1 MKITILIDDV
11 SNIPNLKS
19 EHGFSMFIEENKT
32 KILFDTGASGG
43 FIENSQTLG
52 VKPEYSDFILLSH
65 NHSDHTGG
73 IPELKKILQTKAQLI
88 IGKKF
93 CSTKYK
99 QINGEVK
106 IISNEFINELFLSKY
121 FEIKYADE
129 MLKLTDDFSVISLKN
144 GESILKKYF
153 YIKDEAGNYIEDNF
167 EEEIIL
173 VFKQESNLTVISGCS
188 HTGIEHIIDRTL
200 KFFPDCKIKNI
211 IGGLH
216 LEKVE
221 DVYFDYLMEKLKK
234 MNIKIFAGHCTGK
247 NRLKQ
252 MSGIL
257 EIKFEKIETGKS
269 IIIKNE
275 S

>member
-1 MKITILIDDV
+1 MKISILIDDI
-11 SNIPNLKS
+11 SNNSNLKS

-43 FIENSQTLG
+43 FIENSRKLG
-52 VKPEYSDFILLSH
+52 VKPECSDFILLSH

-73 IPELKKILQTKAQLI
+73 IFELKDILTNKPKLV

-93 CSTKYK
+93 LEIKYK
-99 QINGEVK
+99 QIEGK
-106 IISNEFINELFLSKY
+106 AKRISSEFINEFFLSKH
-121 FEIKYADE
+121 FNINFVDE
-129 MLKLTDDFSVISLKN
+129 MIKLTDHFFVISLKQ

-153 YIKDEAGNYIEDNF
+153 YIKDEAGNFIEDNF

-173 VFKQESNLTVISGCS
+173 VLKEKSNLTIISGCS

-200 KFFPDCKIKNI
+200 RFFPECKIKNI

-221 DVYFDYLMEKLKK
+221 DKYFDYLIDKILR
-234 MNIKIFAGHCTGK
+234 MNMKIFAGHCTGK
-247 NRLKQ
+247 TRLNQ
-252 MSGIL
+252 MAERL
-257 EIKFEKIETGKS
+257 ENKFERIETGKG
-269 IIIKNE
+269 III
-275 S
+275 